1 MARIAFGITSMKV
14 GGIDPTTG
22 LPTDLTDVGRIYR
35 DTGTWTE
42 EDGDETN
49 HYAER
54 EQDPVITIKE
64 QGLETLNFSLMDT
77 PADTLVLWAG
87 GTVTEVV
94 DEPDVWNKPR
104 GPVNIEKSIEI
115 VTADGTKFTIHRGK
129 VTAKRNLTPTRNGI
143 FLLEIQV
150 RPMTPLVA
158 GVPPVTIADP
168 PAAE

>member
-1 MARIAFGITSMKV
+1 MKV
-14 GGIDPTTG
+14 GGIDAVTG
-22 LPTDLTDVGRIYR
+22 LPTSLEDVGRIYR
-35 DTGTWTE
+35 DTGTWTVA
-42 EDGDETN
+42 DGEETN

-54 EQDPVITIKE
+54 ELDPVITI
-64 QGLETLNFSLMDT
+64 QNPGVETLNFSLMDT
-77 PADTLVLWAG
+77 PADTLALWAG

-115 VTADGTKFTIHRGK
+115 VTADGTKFTINRGK

-143 FLLEIQV
+143 FLLEISIKV
-150 RPMTPLVA
+150 MTPLVD

-168 PAAE
+168 PAEE